1 MISYASVFVLGLIV
15 GATVAGIA
23 IGCYVIFMR
32 EREEQDI
39 ATGTPIAAKLAREM
53 KIKLDDFEKRE

>member
-1 MISYASVFVLGLIV
+1 MISYASTFVLGLIV
-15 GATVAGIA
+15 GATVASIA
-23 IGCYVIFMR
+23 IGCYVILMR
-32 EREEQDI
+32 EREESDN